1 VFEIFKKQVTKK
13 EEKIRILFKGEVK
26 DAGGFSCFR
35 GNFFH
40 KLMNDEFVQAGDT
53 DQRNGNG
60 GHSIYGPSFEDE

>member
-1 VFEIFKKQVTKK
+1 LFHKQVPKTA
-13 EEKIRILFKGEVK
+13 ENFRCFCTGEVK